1 MNIYYDPEK
10 HGLELIHTLD
20 EDNLSY
26 EFNTIAIFRAT
37 ETGKLYYAHSSGC
50 SCPTPFEEYHYA
62 SADDN
67 DLSEIRHENMDS
79 FINTVENFPVSIDER
94 QDAIRAVRKHLR

>member
-37 ETGKLYYAHSSGC
+37 ETGKL
-50 SCPTPFEEYHYA
+50 
-62 SADDN
+62 
-67 DLSEIRHENMDS
+67 
-79 FINTVENFPVSIDER
+79 
-94 QDAIRAVRKHLR
+94 